1 MRVGLD
7 PAGSALVLNS
17 KDRIVIIKRASVS
30 AQRRPVEII
39 LEPRTVSTNCSQREE
54 SSGTPGRTGR

>member
-17 KDRIVIIKRASVS
+17 EDRMVTIKRASVS
-30 AQRRPVEII
+30 ARRRPVEIF
-39 LEPRTVSTNCSQREE
+39 LELRTVSTNRGQWEE
-54 SSGTPGRTGR
+54 SSGALRKTGR